1 MSISPVKCFS
11 FFSKKKNFL
20 KIKCFWHEYNEW
32 MVIEYILCKWCA
44 SEMKKKSNKRGKQRK
59 TIANNEFVGD
69 TNTLQYN
76 ESN

>member
-1 MSISPVKCFS
+1 MR
-11 FFSKKKNFL
+11 
-20 KIKCFWHEYNEW
+20 
-32 MVIEYILCKWCA
+32 MVIEYVLCKWCA
-44 SEMKKKSNKRGKQRK
+44 SEMTKKSNKRGKQRK